1 MYAYIRGRLV
11 GLESDAIIVENNG
24 IGYRIYTAVS
34 LLPRFGQEGEEVTV
48 HTHQIVRED
57 DILLYG
63 FPDKSSRQM
72 FSLLLSVSGIGP
84 KVASSIMGTLNPD
97 QFALAVMTEDI
108 KTITTVKGL
117 GKKGAERLILELR
130 DKFKGLSWSDD
141 GDVAKPVAA
150 ATVGLATDPRTEVMS
165 ALIVLGF
172 SNAEALSLVKKSYD
186 EALSLQENIRMA
198 LKAVGR

>member
-1 MYAYIRGRLV
+1 MYAYIKGQFIAE
-11 GLESDAIIVENNG
+11 ESDAIIVENGG
-24 IGYRIYTAVS
+24 IGYRIYTAAS
-34 LLPRFGQEGEEVTV
+34 LIPSFGKLGSDIMV

-63 FPDKSSRQM
+63 FPTKSSRQM
-72 FSLLLSVSGIGP
+72 FALLLSVSGIGP
-84 KVASSIMGTLNPD
+84 KVASQIMGTLNPD
-97 QFALAVMTEDI
+97 QFAFAVMSEDI

-130 DKFKGLSWSDD
+130 DKFKGLSWHEGGDD
-141 GDVAKPVAA
+141 ARSGSLPTDVA
-150 ATVGLATDPRTEVMS
+150 DPRTEVLS

-172 SNAEALSLVKKSYD
+172 SSQEALALVKKSYQ
-186 EALSLQENIRMA
+186 EELSLQENIRMA